1 MKKATWRPGAGAGL
15 LVGREG
21 AACLLREIRVSVPV
35 GLVDRLDW
43 ENGSREERDAMV
55 ADALQEYFDDWHRQN
70 AEAGI
75 K

>member
-1 MKKATWRPGAGAGL
+1 
-15 LVGREG
+15 
-21 AACLLREIRVSVPV
+21 LLREIRVSVPV

-55 ADALQEYFDDWHRQN
+55 ADALQEYFDDWDRQN